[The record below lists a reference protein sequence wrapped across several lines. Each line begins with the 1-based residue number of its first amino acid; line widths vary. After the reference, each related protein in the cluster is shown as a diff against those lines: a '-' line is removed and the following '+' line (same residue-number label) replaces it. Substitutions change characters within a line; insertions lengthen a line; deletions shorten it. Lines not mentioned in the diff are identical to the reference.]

1 MTEAVNNWAKIG
13 DGPEEETV
21 LAVDFDVTGR
31 LEANFRDLV
40 GLLSEP
46 VAVWQTVPPAESY
59 RRMLTTEDY
68 LASWREY
75 PEKGRKP
82 VGTVLGYCVG
92 SVFAAEL
99 VDEIERTQGS
109 RPRILLFDPEMP
121 NTLSLYRDFGKVTEM
136 MSVLSAE
143 EKQQLLARAEEVRA
157 EHGEE
162 FDTVSARLIELYE
175 EAGGAAFERLGLDE
189 DLGAE
194 LLGLFRA
201 YVSYLAAAR
210 KLDPSRGWSEAT
222 AITSAGSSTG
232 ARQAVKELRFEASH
246 DELLRSPD
254 AAAAA
259 GAILRAKGE

>member
-1 MTEAVNNWAKIG
+1 MTDTVDPWVKIG
-13 DGPEEETV
+13 EGPEKEII

-40 GLLSEP
+40 GLLPEP

-59 RRMLTTEDY
+59 RRMLATQDY
-68 LASWREY
+68 LTFWREY
-75 PEKGRKP
+75 PGKGRKP
-82 VGTVLGYCVG
+82 VSTVLGYCVG
-92 SVFAAEL
+92 SVFASEL
-99 VDEIERTQGS
+99 ADEIEKAQGS
-109 RPRILLFDPEMP
+109 RPRLLLFDPEMP

-143 EKQQLLARAEEVRA
+143 EKQQLLERAEEVRA

-162 FDTVSARLIELYE
+162 FDAVSGRLIELYE

-210 KLDPSRGWSEAT
+210 KLDPSRGWREAT
-222 AITSAGSSTG
+222 AITSVGSSTG
-232 ARQAVKELRFEASH
+232 ARQAVEELRFETSH
-246 DELLRSPD
+246 DELLRSPQ

-259 GAILRAKGE
+259 AAVLRPKEA